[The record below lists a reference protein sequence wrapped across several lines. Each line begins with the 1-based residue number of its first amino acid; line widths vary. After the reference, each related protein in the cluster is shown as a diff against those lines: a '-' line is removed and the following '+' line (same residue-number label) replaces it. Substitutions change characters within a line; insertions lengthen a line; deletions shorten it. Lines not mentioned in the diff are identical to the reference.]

1 MTKDLIDTDL
11 LTAIVTPLDEDK
23 KVNYDSL
30 EKLTNYLIEQ
40 GCNGFVIGGTTGE
53 TPTLSHDEKIELYQ
67 KFGAIVNGR
76 VPVIAGTGSNNTA
89 ETITFTN
96 EVAQIKGIDYALVV
110 VPPYNKPNQ
119 RSMIAHFEAV
129 AENVKMPILIY
140 NIPGR
145 TGVKMEKETI
155 VKLSHIS
162 NIKGIKQCA
171 SLEELEYIIDHKDED
186 FQVFT
191 GEDTQALTARL
202 LGANGVVS
210 VASHLYCQLMR
221 KMYDDLYSGYY
232 PEAATIQRWLTP
244 RMQAL
249 FMFPSPSPVKA
260 VLNAQGFKTGG
271 CRLPLV
277 SLNNKEKATLA
288 EHLGLASDALTH
300 KLPLDLGKEVEA
312 QDE

>member
-1 MTKDLIDTDL
+1 MTSLIDADLI
-11 LTAIVTPLDEDK
+11 TALVTPFDEQQKINFDC
-23 KVNYDSL
+23 L
-30 EKLTNYLIEQ
+30 EKLTNRLISR

-67 KFGAIVNGR
+67 KFAEIVHGR
-76 VPVIAGTGSNNTA
+76 VPIIAGTGSNNTA
-89 ETITFTN
+89 ETISFTN

-119 RSMIAHFEAV
+119 RSMIAHFKTV
-129 AENVKMPILIY
+129 AQTVHMPILIY

-155 VKLSHIS
+155 VLLSHEE

-171 SLEELEYIIDHKDED
+171 SLEEMEYIIDHKDPD
-186 FQVFT
+186 FMVFS
-191 GEDTQALTARL
+191 GEDSQALSARL

-210 VASHLYCQLMR
+210 VASHVYCKQMR
-221 KMYDDLYSGYY
+221 QMYDYLYGGNYV
-232 PEAATIQRWLTP
+232 EAANLQRWLTP
-244 RMQAL
+244 KMAAM

-271 CRLPLV
+271 CRLPLLA
-277 SLNNKEKATLA
+277 LNDDEKVQLA
-288 EHLGLASDALTH
+288 QKLGLKDDALSGQ
-300 KLPLDLGKEVEA
+300 LPLDLGEEVNN
-312 QDE
+312 D

>member
-1 MTKDLIDTDL
+1 MATDLINADL
-11 LTAIVTPLDEDK
+11 LTAIVTPFDENQK
-23 KVNYDSL
+23 INFLALK
-30 EKLTNYLIEQ
+30 KLTNYLIAQ

-67 KFGAIVNGR
+67 KFGEIVNGR

-89 ETITFTN
+89 QTIEFTN

-119 RSMIAHFEAV
+119 RSMIAHFTTV
-129 AENVKMPILIY
+129 AENVKIPILIY

-155 VKLSHIS
+155 VQLSHLA

-191 GEDTQALTARL
+191 GEDAQALAAKL
-202 LGANGVVS
+202 LGANGVIS
-210 VASHLYCQLMR
+210 VATHTYCHLMR
-221 KMYDDLYSGYY
+221 TM
-232 PEAATIQRWLTP
+232 
-244 RMQAL
+244 
-249 FMFPSPSPVKA
+249 
-260 VLNAQGFKTGG
+260 
-271 CRLPLV
+271 
-277 SLNNKEKATLA
+277 
-288 EHLGLASDALTH
+288 
-300 KLPLDLGKEVEA
+300 
-312 QDE
+312 